1 MTTKEFSHK
10 LNSKYVWGNLALML
24 LVIIVLVVGVS
35 FGSDIYTHHGETIKV
50 PDIRNKKY
58 ADAERLLDDYGLQIV
73 VTDTGYNRQLP
84 PDCILQ
90 QTPVGGSL
98 VKSGR
103 IIYVTINASEKP
115 TLTLPDIIDNSSER
129 EAMAKLRILG
139 FKIGAT
145 QYVPGEK
152 GWVYGV
158 MCRGRRLVAGDRV
171 PIDAMIVLMVGNG
184 SLSEDASLE
193 VTDAVY
199 DYMLDD
205 AEDAHQQDSP
215 EEDPFEEVT
224 E

>member
-24 LVIIVLVVGVS
+24 LVIIVLVIGVS
-35 FGSDIYTHHGETIKV
+35 FGSDLYTHHGEAIKV

-90 QTPVGGSL
+90 QTPVAGSL

-129 EAMAKLRILG
+129 EALAKLRILG
-139 FKIGAT
+139 FKVGTT

-158 MCRGRRLVAGDRV
+158 ICRGRRLVAGDRV
-171 PIDAMIVLMVGNG
+171 PIDAMIVLQVGNG
-184 SLSEDASLE
+184 TLSGDTYLE
-193 VTDAVY
+193 VTDAEY
-199 DYMLDD
+199 DYTE
-205 AEDAHQQDSP
+205 EDPEVVRQQTDP

>member
-184 SLSEDASLE
+184 TLSEDASLE

-205 AEDAHQQDSP
+205 AEDANQQDSP